1 MPPPKVT
8 VIPPRHNQDR
18 KPPGSSRAANKLGK
32 AQGMKHAPK
41 PANVAK
47 RSYTGTKL
55 PPSANP
61 KHRNTGGAWSAEVR
75 GEANAI
81 IDSHKPVDVKAIVEY
96 VVSSGLERPVVVRN
110 GRKRPPY
117 TEAIGLMICG
127 IIACSATGV
136 IRAVELL
143 AAEGFEITYQD
154 VLEWKATNKSF
165 EKLYE
170 AARIKQAEYLQDLA
184 AHVAM
189 HPLPGD
195 VGKTTRKWIEGKYV
209 TAGAG
214 DKAVSTWVDGHY
226 VTETTEIRSDN
237 FNRSRLIVDTIMR
250 RSALLNQRWNDKRDA
265 GAGDGPNEQ
274 LEALVAALAA
284 PAGE

>member
-1 MPPPKVT
+1 MPPKVT

-18 KPPGSSRAANKLGK
+18 KPPGSSRAANKMGK
-32 AQGMKHAPK
+32 KQGLKSVKK
-41 PANVAK
+41 PERPAK
-47 RSYTGTKL
+47 RSYGGAKL

-61 KHRNTGGAWSAEVR
+61 AHRNTGGAWSAEVR

-81 IDSHKPVDVKAIVEY
+81 IDAHKPVDVKAVVEY
-96 VVSSGLERPVVVRN
+96 VVSTGLERPIILRD
-110 GRKRPPY
+110 GKKRPAY

-127 IIACSATGV
+127 VIACSATGV

-143 AAEGFEITYQD
+143 ALEGFAITYQD

-170 AARIKQAEYLQDLA
+170 AARIKQAEYMQDLA
-184 AHVAM
+184 AHVAL

-195 VGKTTRKWIEGKYV
+195 VTKTVRKW
-209 TAGAG
+209 
-214 DKAVSTWVDGHY
+214 SDGQY

-237 FNRSRLIVDTIMR
+237 INRSRLIVDTIMR
-250 RSALLNQRWNDKRDA
+250 RSALLNQRWNDKRDM
-265 GAGDGPNEQ
+265 GEGGGPNEQ